1 MHQNFKWAFLPC
13 DFFFMFALLLKCY
26 CHHKYSYKVKKYI
39 YFESKTCKSCK
50 LCAVQCLILFSSI
63 FEQVRRITLTL
74 NRPRCKEDG
83 CLSCILLQIYKA
95 YKDIQMHF
103 LQFKDSRNMQG
114 ETNWTAAVSNND
126 NETCS
131 MTSYDIHVLSFV
143 SGGEPW
149 FHVPFL

>member
-1 MHQNFKWAFLPC
+1 
-13 DFFFMFALLLKCY
+13 
-26 CHHKYSYKVKKYI
+26 
-39 YFESKTCKSCK
+39 
-50 LCAVQCLILFSSI
+50 
-63 FEQVRRITLTL
+63 
-74 NRPRCKEDG
+74 
-83 CLSCILLQIYKA
+83 
-95 YKDIQMHF
+95 MHF